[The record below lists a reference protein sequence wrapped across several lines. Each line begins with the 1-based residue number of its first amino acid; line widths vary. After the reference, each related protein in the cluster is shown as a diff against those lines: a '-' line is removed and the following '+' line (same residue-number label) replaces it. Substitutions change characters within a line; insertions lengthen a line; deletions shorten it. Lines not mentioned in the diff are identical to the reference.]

1 MDGIYEKREY
11 FQLICRRFH
20 GFRGYIPMFHP
31 HGELVYVREGSV
43 QLTVDGASRRLEAG
57 ELAVIFPYLT
67 HSYENAPDSSVTIL
81 LFDPASTAFD
91 NTLLQNKPKC
101 FYTRAGDLA
110 ALLERAVDMHNAE
123 KTKTAMAYLNA
134 VLGELL
140 ELLPLQKREGDAD
153 DMIVQLMVYCA
164 EHFAED
170 ITVKDVAQALFI
182 SESYVSKLFAQKL
195 KCSFRA
201 YINTLRVNKAQTLL
215 RDTEKKILQ
224 IMTACGFRNQ
234 SSFNRVFLE
243 LTGASPKA
251 YRQANQK

>member
-11 FQLICRRFH
+11 FQLICLRIH

-43 QLTVDGASRRLEAG
+43 QLTVDGVSRRLEAG

-67 HSYENAPDSSVTIL
+67 HSYENAPESSVTIL

-91 NTLLQNKPKC
+91 NTLLQNKPKR
-101 FYTRAGDLA
+101 FYTEAGSLA
-110 ALLERAVDMHNAE
+110 ALVERAVDMHRAE
-123 KTKTAMAYLNA
+123 KTKTAVAYLNA

-140 ELLPLQKREGDAD
+140 ELLPLEKRDSESD
-153 DMIVQLMVYCA
+153 DMTAQLMVYCA
-164 EHFAED
+164 EHFTED
-170 ITVKDVAQALFI
+170 ITVKSVAKALYI
-182 SESYVSKLFAQKL
+182 SESYVSKLFTQKL

-201 YINTLRVNKAQTLL
+201 YINTLRINKAQTLL

-243 LTGASPKA
+243 LTGVSPKD